1 MLLDVMRDV
10 SLALR
15 NLRRRPGFALVAILT
30 LGVGVGATTAV
41 FTAVN
46 AVLLAPLPYA
56 EPDRLVMLRERK
68 LPQFPSFSVAPGNFL
83 AWKEQARAFE
93 RLAAFRSG
101 SYVMAGT
108 AEPERV
114 EGARVTADLF
124 PLLGVPPALGRW
136 FREDEDQPGAA
147 APIMLS
153 HQFWRDRFGGD
164 PAVVGRSIVLEN
176 QPHTIVGVMPPPFVF
191 PSERVQ
197 MWVPMAFTSK
207 DSERRSSHY
216 LGAIGRL
223 RAGVPLASASAD
235 LQTVASRLA
244 ATHPESN
251 RGWEVVATPLQEYI
265 ARDVRTWLLFLLGAV
280 TLVLFIACVNIANL
294 LVARGSGRRKELA
307 TRAALGATRARLVRQ
322 LSAENL
328 VIAVPGCACGLLMAS
343 ALSSVFLTLAPTA
356 LPFAAGSVRLD
367 YRVLFFSLGLMALT
381 PVVFGLAPSLQA
393 SRIALHSAL
402 AHGGRTGASVGRRG
416 MGGGLVVLEIGLALF
431 LTVGA
436 GLLVRSFH
444 LLQQVSP
451 GFAPSNALVAQID
464 LPKATYPT
472 IREHAAFQSALL
484 EQVASAPGIQAVGL
498 ASGFP
503 LRDDWVLS
511 LTIEG
516 REPANTTHGSDLPQ
530 ANGYRVSPG
539 YFAAM
544 GIPFRRGRPFTERDT
559 LGALRV
565 AIINETLGRRYF
577 PGEDPIGKRVMI
589 SSESSEEWREIV
601 GIVGDV
607 KQYGLAEETTPQIYE
622 ALQQVPFSTLKSF
635 VSLVVRTP
643 GDPLGAVPTVR
654 RALRQIDAGLPLARV
669 ATLEA
674 LLDESMGSR
683 RLSTWLLGVFGAT
696 ALLLAAIGLYGVLSH
711 LVGQRTYEIGV
722 RIAHGARRVDILGLV
737 MGRGLALTG
746 AGIVCGL
753 VGAVAFRRVMASFLF
768 GITTTDVATYALA
781 VVVLVTAALLAMA
794 VPALR
799 ATRVDPIVAL
809 RAE

>member
-10 SLALR
+10 SLAVR

-56 EPDRLVMLRERK
+56 EPDRLVMLRERN
-68 LPQFPSFSVAPGNFL
+68 LPQFPSFTVAPGNFL
-83 AWKEQARAFE
+83 AWKEQTRAFE

-101 SYVMAGT
+101 SFVMAGT

-136 FREDEDQPGAA
+136 FREDEDRPGAA

-153 HQFWRDRFGGD
+153 HQFWLDRFGGD
-164 PAVVGRSIVLEN
+164 PAVVGRSITLEN
-176 QPHTIVGVMPPPFVF
+176 QPYTVVGVMPARFAF
-191 PSERVQ
+191 PSERSQV
-197 MWVPMAFTSK
+197 WVPMAFTSR
-207 DSERRSSHY
+207 DTERHSSHY

-223 RAGVPLASASAD
+223 RAGVPLASASAN

-251 RGWEVVATPLQEYI
+251 SGWEVVATPLQEYI

-280 TLVLFIACVNIANL
+280 TLVLFIACVNVANL
-294 LVARGSGRRKELA
+294 LVVRGTGRQKELA

-416 MGGGLVVLEIGLALF
+416 MGGGLVVLEIGLALV

-444 LLQQVSP
+444 RLQQVSP

-472 IREHAAFQSALL
+472 IREHAAFQTAVL
-484 EQVASAPGIQAVGL
+484 EQVGSTPGIQAVGL

-516 REPANTTHGSDLPQ
+516 REPANTTPGSDLPQ

-544 GIPFRRGRPFTERDT
+544 GIPFRRGRPFNERDT
-559 LGALRV
+559 LGAPRV

-577 PGEDPIGKRVMI
+577 PGEDPIGKRVLI

-622 ALQQVPFSTLKSF
+622 ALQQVPFSTVKSY

-643 GDPLGAVPTVR
+643 GDPLGAVPDVR

-683 RLSTWLLGVFGAT
+683 RLSTWLLGVFGVT

-722 RIAHGARRVDILGLV
+722 RVAHGAGRVDILGLV

-746 AGIVCGL
+746 AGIACGL

-768 GITTTDVATYALA
+768 GITPTDVATYALA

>member
-1 MLLDVMRDV
+1 MLFDVMRDLC
-10 SLALR
+10 LAVR

-30 LGVGVGATTAV
+30 LGVGVGSTTAV

-46 AVLLAPLPYA
+46 ALLLAPLPYA
-56 EPDRLVMLRERK
+56 EADRLVMLRERK
-68 LPQFPSFSVAPGNFL
+68 LPQLPSFTVAPGNFL
-83 AWKEQARAFE
+83 AWKEQARAFD
-93 RLAAFRSG
+93 RIAAYRSG
-101 SYVMAGT
+101 SYVMTGT

-136 FREDEDQPGAA
+136 FGEDEDQPGAA

-176 QPHTIVGVMPPPFVF
+176 QPYTIVGVMPAPFAF

-197 MWVPMAFTSK
+197 VWMPMAFSSG
-207 DSERRSSHY
+207 DSERHSSHY

-244 ATHPESN
+244 ATHPQSN
-251 RGWEVVATPLQEYI
+251 RGWEVVATPLQEYMT
-265 ARDVRTWLLFLLGAV
+265 RGVRTSLLFLLGAV
-280 TLVLFIACVNIANL
+280 TLVLFIACANVANL
-294 LVARGSGRRKELA
+294 LVARGTGRQKELA

-328 VIAVPGCACGLLMAS
+328 AIAVPGCACGLLMAI
-343 ALSSVFLTLAPTA
+343 ALSRIFLTLAPTA

-367 YRVLFFSLGLMALT
+367 YRVLLFSLGLVALT
-381 PVVFGLAPSLQA
+381 PALFGLAPSLQA
-393 SRIALHSAL
+393 SRIALRSAL
-402 AHGGRTGASVGRRG
+402 AHGGRAGAGVGRRSL
-416 MGGGLVVLEIGLALF
+416 GGGLVVLEIGLALV
-431 LTVGA
+431 LTIGA

-451 GFAPSNALVAQID
+451 GFAPSNALVAQVN
-464 LPKATYPT
+464 LPGATYPT
-472 IREHAAFQSALL
+472 MREHAAFQSALL
-484 EQVASAPGIQAVGL
+484 EQVASTPGIQAVGL

-511 LTIEG
+511 MTIEG
-516 REPANTTHGSDLPQ
+516 REPANAARDADLPQ
-530 ANGYRVSPG
+530 ATGYRVSPG

-544 GIPFRRGRPFTERDT
+544 GIPFRRGRSFTERDT
-559 LGALRV
+559 LGAPRV
-565 AIINETLGRRYF
+565 AIINETLARRYF
-577 PGEDPIGKRVMI
+577 PGEDPIGKRVMV
-589 SSESSEEWREIV
+589 SSESSDEWRQIV

-622 ALQQVPFSTLKSF
+622 ALQQVPFSGLKPF

-643 GDPLGAVPTVR
+643 GDPLDAVPAVR
-654 RALRQIDAGLPLARV
+654 QALRQIDAGLPLARV

-674 LLDESMGSR
+674 LVDESIGSR

-722 RIAHGARRVDILGLV
+722 RVAHGARRGDILGLV

-768 GITTTDVATYALA
+768 GITSTDVATHALA

>member
-10 SLALR
+10 SLAVR

-68 LPQFPSFSVAPGNFL
+68 LPQFPSFTVAPGNFL

-176 QPHTIVGVMPPPFVF
+176 QPYTIVGVMPAPFAF
-191 PSERVQ
+191 PSERSQV
-197 MWVPMAFTSK
+197 WVPMAFTPS
-207 DSERRSSHY
+207 DSERHSSHY

-251 RGWEVVATPLQEYI
+251 SGWEVVATPLQEDI

-294 LVARGSGRRKELA
+294 LVARGTGRQKELA

-367 YRVLFFSLGLMALT
+367 YRVLLFSLGLMALT

-402 AHGGRTGASVGRRG
+402 AHGGRTGAGVGRRG
-416 MGGGLVVLEIGLALF
+416 MGGGLVVLEIGLALV

-472 IREHAAFQSALL
+472 MREHAAFQSALL
-484 EQVASAPGIQAVGL
+484 ELRGFHTRHPGRRTG
-498 ASGFP
+498 
-503 LRDDWVLS
+503 
-511 LTIEG
+511 E
-516 REPANTTHGSDLPQ
+516 
-530 ANGYRVSPG
+530 RVS
-539 YFAAM
+539 AA
-544 GIPFRRGRPFTERDT
+544 RR
-559 LGALRV
+559 
-565 AIINETLGRRYF
+565 
-577 PGEDPIGKRVMI
+577 
-589 SSESSEEWREIV
+589 
-601 GIVGDV
+601 
-607 KQYGLAEETTPQIYE
+607 
-622 ALQQVPFSTLKSF
+622 
-635 VSLVVRTP
+635 
-643 GDPLGAVPTVR
+643 LGAV
-654 RALRQIDAGLPLARV
+654 AD
-669 ATLEA
+669 
-674 LLDESMGSR
+674 D
-683 RLSTWLLGVFGAT
+683 
-696 ALLLAAIGLYGVLSH
+696 
-711 LVGQRTYEIGV
+711 
-722 RIAHGARRVDILGLV
+722 
-737 MGRGLALTG
+737 
-746 AGIVCGL
+746 
-753 VGAVAFRRVMASFLF
+753 
-768 GITTTDVATYALA
+768 
-781 VVVLVTAALLAMA
+781 
-794 VPALR
+794 
-799 ATRVDPIVAL
+799 
-809 RAE
+809 

>member
-10 SLALR
+10 SLAVR
-15 NLRRRPGFALVAILT
+15 NLRRKPGFALVAILT
-30 LGVGVGATTAV
+30 LGVGVGASTAV

-46 AVLLAPLPYA
+46 AVLLVPLPYA

-68 LPQFPSFSVAPGNFL
+68 LPEFPSFAVAPGNFL
-83 AWKEQARAFE
+83 AWKEQARAFD
-93 RLAAFRSG
+93 RIAAYRSG
-101 SYVMAGT
+101 SYVMTGA

-114 EGARVTADLF
+114 EGARITADLF
-124 PLLGVPPALGRW
+124 PLLGVPPSLGRW

-176 QPHTIVGVMPPPFVF
+176 QPYTVVGVMPARFAF
-191 PSERVQ
+191 PSDRVQ
-197 MWVPMAFTSK
+197 VWVPMAFTPG
-207 DSERRSSHY
+207 DSETHSSHY

-223 RAGVPLASASAD
+223 RAGVPLVSASAN

-244 ATHPESN
+244 ATHPQSN
-251 RGWEVVATPLQEYI
+251 SGWEVLATPLQEYI
-265 ARDVRTWLLFLLGAV
+265 TRNVRTWLLFLLGAV

-294 LVARGSGRRKELA
+294 LVARGTGRQKELA

-328 VIAVPGCACGLLMAS
+328 AIAVPGCACGLLMAG
-343 ALSSVFLTLAPTA
+343 ALSRVFLTLAPTA

-367 YRVLFFSLGLMALT
+367 YRVLLFSLGLVALT

-402 AHGGRTGASVGRRG
+402 AHGGRTGAGVARRR
-416 MGGGLVVLEIGLALF
+416 MGGGLVVLEIGLALA

-436 GLLVRSFH
+436 GLLLRSFH

-472 IREHAAFQSALL
+472 MREHAAFQSALL
-484 EQVASAPGIQAVGL
+484 EQVASTPGIQAVGL

-516 REPANTTHGSDLPQ
+516 REPANTTSDADLPL
-530 ANGYRVSPG
+530 ATGYRVSPG

-544 GIPFRRGRPFTERDT
+544 SIPFRRGRPFTERDT
-559 LGALRV
+559 LGAPRV

-643 GDPLGAVPTVR
+643 GDPLGAVPAVR

-722 RIAHGARRVDILGLV
+722 RIAHGAGRVDILAVV

-746 AGIVCGL
+746 AGIACGL

-809 RAE
+809 RAD